1 MGIMEQA
8 MNDIKQI
15 TDDLTDFAT
24 TVTFTSPT
32 QQTATINC
40 LYSDHTNAYDQ
51 DGMPINGKKT
61 HITFAES
68 LLTALNYPTRNGKG
82 FISFT
87 GHLVQ
92 INYADGT
99 SKKYMVDDVRPDYTI
114 NLITTFLSEYAT
126 N

>member
-1 MGIMEQA
+1 MGLMEQA

-15 TDDLTDFAT
+15 TADLTDFAT

-32 QQTATINC
+32 NQIATINC

-61 HITFAES
+61 HISFSES
-68 LLTALNYPTRNGKG
+68 LLLAFNYPTRNAKG

-99 SKKYMVDDVRPDYTI
+99 SKNYMVDDVRPDYTI
-114 NLITTFLSEYAT
+114 NLITTFLSEYAI